1 MIWKLSFFQW
11 TPSIELNKLKLD
23 YHCEVS
29 LFQWIFISRF
39 YVAFICLSHSL
50 QWWHLTSGYGW
61 FESYFLQLAAIR
73 FSINELPINFYFFL
87 HCCAISISL
96 FSFKIKLLLIII
108 IINSQIIFSAKK
120 GGQFANKKLR
130 GCNRKIFH
138 KMY

>member
-1 MIWKLSFFQW
+1 MKARFFFQW
-11 TPSIELNKLKLD
+11 TPCNELNKLKLD

-39 YVAFICLSHSL
+39 SVAFICLSHSL
-50 QWWHLTSGYGW
+50 WWHPTSGYGW

-96 FSFKIKLLLIII
+96 FRSKL
-108 IINSQIIFSAKK
+108 NCFPSSSVKSVFQ
-120 GGQFANKKLR
+120 QR
-130 GCNRKIFH
+130 GVENLQMKSSGVVTEI
-138 KMY
+138 

>member
-39 YVAFICLSHSL
+39 SVAFICLSHSL
-50 QWWHLTSGYGW
+50 LWWHLTSGYGW

-96 FSFKIKLLLIII
+96 FRSKLNCFSSLSSSSVFQQRREDNLQIKSSGVVTEKSSI
-108 IINSQIIFSAKK
+108 
-120 GGQFANKKLR
+120 
-130 GCNRKIFH
+130 
-138 KMY
+138 